1 MSLVGVA
8 SPSLMSL
15 GSEKCEDWVLLSSS
29 EKSSL
34 EVVGAEL
41 GDHPGVNDFL

>member
-8 SPSLMSL
+8 APSLMSL

-34 EVVGAEL
+34 EVGTEL